1 MYRAPILGSS
11 VDQGLEY
18 ASGGPSG
25 TNNDETEDLYSLLAT
40 VKEAHP
46 DIEGVSVGAILSTYQ
61 RTRVESVCARLGLVS
76 LAYLWQ
82 RDQGELL
89 DEIIASGLD
98 ARIIKVAGVGLS
110 KDHLGKSLGQVRGDL
125 IKLNR
130 MYGIHLCGEGGEYE
144 TLVLDAPMFKKRLK
158 LHLDDCVLKD
168 FPSDYVAYL
177 ESIRVT
183 IEDKEAVGEVDQEL
197 KLEPPVLEEQF
208 EEILNDIPES
218 LEAFDAGD
226 PATPSQE
233 CPKVFDQQSFVTIA
247 NITAPSSSLQS
258 EVEQIFKILTQELA
272 KQDMT
277 LFDVSMVSLLVQDM
291 ASFAEVNGYYSQYF
305 KYALPPARLCVEK
318 GTIGARVQLSAIA
331 FKQRREGEIRK
342 GLHVQGRSYWAPAN
356 IGPYAQTIESDQIYF
371 LSGQIGL
378 LPKDLSLVPD
388 ARIQSVISLQHLTR
402 VSRSVDATLKAC
414 VAFTDTQDLV
424 PLIRQTWRLYLDS
437 LAEEPEL
444 LIAVVDALP
453 REARVEW
460 SGYSVKEAVDM
471 YEDNDDSAV
480 NAKVVEG
487 YPTGPFKVA
496 NTYATGDVNRGL
508 SNCEVIPVN
517 GLYDMTKSLSIA
529 SIVLN

>member
-130 MYGIHLCGEGGEYE
+130 MYGIHFCGEGGEYE

-331 FKQRREGEIRK
+331 FKRREGEIRK